1 MKFENVDIL
10 LNSLEQNEYIRS
22 MQYCWLD
29 KHGAVCQQKGVF
41 RVNCIDCLDR
51 TNVVQTAIA
60 KNVIETQLIKL
71 GLIPPEHGIPVNL
84 RLTIQGLWANN
95 GDALSR
101 QYAGTNAL
109 KGDFTRTGERNLS
122 GLMKD
127 GMNSASRYYLNQF
140 RDAYRQACIDLMTG
154 QIAGDMFSGQNVDE
168 LEADPDKMERTT
180 EDDEYDSIKADQ
192 VRA

>member
-1 MKFENVDIL
+1 MNTFFEKSVQLVRVAFFRNDFLQNPYFSYLITSVPTLFFLLGMKFQNVNIL
-10 LNSLEQNEYIRS
+10 VNALEQNEYIRS

-84 RLTIQGLWANN
+84 RLTIQV
-95 GDALSR
+95 SS
-101 QYAGTNAL
+101 Q
-109 KGDFTRTGERNLS
+109 K
-122 GLMKD
+122 
-127 GMNSASRYYLNQF
+127 
-140 RDAYRQACIDLMTG
+140 I
-154 QIAGDMFSGQNVDE
+154 I
-168 LEADPDKMERTT
+168 
-180 EDDEYDSIKADQ
+180 
-192 VRA
+192 

>member
-1 MKFENVDIL
+1 MKFQNVNIL
-10 LNSLEQNEYIRS
+10 VNALEQNEYIRS

-84 RLTIQGLWANN
+84 RLTIQVSSQKIIWYQIHQIVSPIQSTYFSQFEQLKK
-95 GDALSR
+95 
-101 QYAGTNAL
+101 QTNFLLVQISYFFSVCQL
-109 KGDFTRTGERNLS
+109 KKKS
-122 GLMKD
+122 
-127 GMNSASRYYLNQF
+127 
-140 RDAYRQACIDLMTG
+140 
-154 QIAGDMFSGQNVDE
+154 
-168 LEADPDKMERTT
+168 
-180 EDDEYDSIKADQ
+180 
-192 VRA
+192 

>member
-1 MKFENVDIL
+1 MKFENVNIL
-10 LNSLEQNEYIRS
+10 VNALEQNEYIRS

-84 RLTIQGLWANN
+84 RLTIQVRIYN
-95 GDALSR
+95 GSHFSFNMVNF
-101 QYAGTNAL
+101 YA
-109 KGDFTRTGERNLS
+109 
-122 GLMKD
+122 
-127 GMNSASRYYLNQF
+127 RYIL
-140 RDAYRQACIDLMTG
+140 
-154 QIAGDMFSGQNVDE
+154 
-168 LEADPDKMERTT
+168 
-180 EDDEYDSIKADQ
+180 
-192 VRA
+192 

>member
-1 MKFENVDIL
+1 MFYLLIFDEISRLTLYRYPKLREKSQRFICKEVTSYKIHILVILLHLYILFFLLGMKFQNVNIL
-10 LNSLEQNEYIRS
+10 VNALEQNEYIRS

-84 RLTIQGLWANN
+84 RLTIQV
-95 GDALSR
+95 SS
-101 QYAGTNAL
+101 Q
-109 KGDFTRTGERNLS
+109 
-122 GLMKD
+122 
-127 GMNSASRYYLNQF
+127 
-140 RDAYRQACIDLMTG
+140 
-154 QIAGDMFSGQNVDE
+154 QIFK
-168 LEADPDKMERTT
+168 L
-180 EDDEYDSIKADQ
+180 
-192 VRA
+192 

>member
-1 MKFENVDIL
+1 MNCLIYTYILSIENKWVYRIELKEVVYYILSIVGMKFQNVNIL
-10 LNSLEQNEYIRS
+10 VNALDQNEYIRS

-84 RLTIQGLWANN
+84 RLTIQV
-95 GDALSR
+95 SS
-101 QYAGTNAL
+101 Q
-109 KGDFTRTGERNLS
+109 K
-122 GLMKD
+122 
-127 GMNSASRYYLNQF
+127 
-140 RDAYRQACIDLMTG
+140 I
-154 QIAGDMFSGQNVDE
+154 I
-168 LEADPDKMERTT
+168 
-180 EDDEYDSIKADQ
+180 
-192 VRA
+192 

>member
-1 MKFENVDIL
+1 MVSNLRKNFLCIVWHQKPTVSTYVLFCLLGMKFQNVNIL
-10 LNSLEQNEYIRS
+10 VNALEQNEYIRS

-84 RLTIQGLWANN
+84 RLTIQV
-95 GDALSR
+95 SS
-101 QYAGTNAL
+101 Q
-109 KGDFTRTGERNLS
+109 KIIS
-122 GLMKD
+122 
-127 GMNSASRYYLNQF
+127 
-140 RDAYRQACIDLMTG
+140 DLIM
-154 QIAGDMFSGQNVDE
+154 
-168 LEADPDKMERTT
+168 
-180 EDDEYDSIKADQ
+180 
-192 VRA
+192 

>member
-1 MKFENVDIL
+1 MESGNIQNIAAEISFYRIGTLDAAMFCMFPDSKSEWKKVGNWSEFLSERNFFLQNWYFSYLIKYICTYFIFLLGMKFQNVNIL
-10 LNSLEQNEYIRS
+10 INALDQNEYIRS

-84 RLTIQGLWANN
+84 RLTIQV
-95 GDALSR
+95 S
-101 QYAGTNAL
+101 
-109 KGDFTRTGERNLS
+109 S
-122 GLMKD
+122 
-127 GMNSASRYYLNQF
+127 
-140 RDAYRQACIDLMTG
+140 
-154 QIAGDMFSGQNVDE
+154 QN
-168 LEADPDKMERTT
+168 
-180 EDDEYDSIKADQ
+180 II
-192 VRA
+192 

>member
-1 MKFENVDIL
+1 MQILGLQPRNSKFFSQQLEQFFLTAGQNNFVNKISLYQRSFFWLGMKFQNVNIL
-10 LNSLEQNEYIRS
+10 VNALEQNEYIRS

-84 RLTIQGLWANN
+84 RLTIQV
-95 GDALSR
+95 S
-101 QYAGTNAL
+101 
-109 KGDFTRTGERNLS
+109 
-122 GLMKD
+122 
-127 GMNSASRYYLNQF
+127 
-140 RDAYRQACIDLMTG
+140 
-154 QIAGDMFSGQNVDE
+154 
-168 LEADPDKMERTT
+168 
-180 EDDEYDSIKADQ
+180 
-192 VRA
+192 